1 MVRIGSLS
9 IFPVADTSEV
19 SACCGSCDGSAPQ
32 PIASAVASAAVTGR
46 KLQGN
51 GNLSM
56 KSSFLERLN
65 VVTRL
70 VVHAR
75 WERIARSR
83 RRSCESLQGT
93 TWNSSER
100 GHAPSALLLR
110 ASDPVVRCSPMIE
123 GPERAPLESM
133 LMTLMTDAASGLT
146 RLLAAVGG
154 GDAAAVDQ
162 LTPAVYEELRRLAK
176 RHMAGQR
183 RGHTLQT
190 RDLIAEAYLKLVN
203 VQETGWKD
211 RIHFFAVASRAMR
224 SVLVDYARRR
234 GYAKRGG
241 NPIRVSLSEAE
252 QTSEQKSAEVIA

>member
-1 MVRIGSLS
+1 
-9 IFPVADTSEV
+9 
-19 SACCGSCDGSAPQ
+19 
-32 PIASAVASAAVTGR
+32 
-46 KLQGN
+46 
-51 GNLSM
+51 
-56 KSSFLERLN
+56 
-65 VVTRL
+65 
-70 VVHAR
+70 
-75 WERIARSR
+75 
-83 RRSCESLQGT
+83 
-93 TWNSSER
+93 
-100 GHAPSALLLR
+100 
-110 ASDPVVRCSPMIE
+110 
-123 GPERAPLESM
+123 
-133 LMTLMTDAASGLT
+133 MTLMTDAASGLT

-203 VQETGWKD
+203 LQETGWKD

-252 QTSEQKSAEVIA
+252 QTSEQKSAEVIAVDEALSRLAALDPRKSQIVELRYFGGLSVEESAELLGLSSRTIKREWRWAKAWLYRELAGETSG